1 MSTMSEA
8 KQVTVNGVTY
18 EWSHSVDDTLIKT
31 VDESVWRVANRFI
44 DVDHN
49 TALYTLE
56 DTETGFNDTETLTVE
71 KVEEL
76 FTTPK

>member
-1 MSTMSEA
+1 MSAVSEM
-8 KQVTVNGVTY
+8 KNVTVNGVTY
-18 EWSHSVDDTLIKT
+18 EWRHSVDDKLIKT
-31 VDESVWRVANRFI
+31 VDESVWRVTNRLI

-71 KVEEL
+71 RVEEL
-76 FTTPK
+76 FTTPE